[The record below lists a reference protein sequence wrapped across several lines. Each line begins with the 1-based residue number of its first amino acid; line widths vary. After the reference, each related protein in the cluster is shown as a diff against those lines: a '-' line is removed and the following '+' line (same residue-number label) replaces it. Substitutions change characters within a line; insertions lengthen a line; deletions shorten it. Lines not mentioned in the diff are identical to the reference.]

1 MISSREVA
9 VNLIGSG
16 ELIRKMTLTMKNPW
30 RNAWKLLKK
39 EIHL

>member
-16 ELIRKMTLTMKNPW
+16 ELIRKMTLNPW